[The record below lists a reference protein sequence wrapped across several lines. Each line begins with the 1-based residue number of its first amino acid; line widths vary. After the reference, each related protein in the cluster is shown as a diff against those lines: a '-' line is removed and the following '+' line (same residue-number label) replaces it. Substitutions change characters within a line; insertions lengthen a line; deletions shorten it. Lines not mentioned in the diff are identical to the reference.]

1 MDERPAKTASRSGYG
16 LELRG
21 VSKAYGASPALRSVD
36 LTAAW
41 GSALALFGPNG
52 AGKSTLLRVAAGLVR
67 PDAGESI
74 AGGFAQ
80 PSRSARAA
88 TGHVGHR
95 DMLYP
100 DLTAEE
106 NLRFFARLHGVADS
120 RERIAEVLRDAGAER
135 WANRRVR
142 ALSNGMRKRTSVA
155 RALLHRPALLLLDEP
170 DAGLDAEGKAF
181 VERVIRAVA
190 EGGGA
195 VVFATHDV
203 ERGLACADRYAA
215 LRGGRVA
222 ASGEAR
228 GADAAAVAGA
238 IAGSSPPGAGA

>member
-21 VSKAYGASPALRSVD
+21 VSKSYGASPALRSVD

-67 PDAGESI
+67 PDAGEAL

-106 NLRFFARLHGVADS
+106 NLRFFARLHGMADG
-120 RERIAEVLRDAGAER
+120 RERVAEALRDAGAER
-135 WANRRVR
+135 WANRLVR
-142 ALSNGMRKRTSVA
+142 TLSNGMRQRAAVA

-181 VERVIRAVA
+181 VERVVRAVA

-203 ERGLACADRYAA
+203 ERGLACADRYAS
-215 LRGGRVA
+215 LRGGRVVE
-222 ASGEAR
+222 SGEAR
-228 GADAAAVAGA
+228 GADAAALAAPGM
-238 IAGSSPPGAGA
+238 GS